1 MKFLD
6 LKYIGLYKYLNI
18 TATIMLLLMFS
29 ILGIPVNALTIIG
42 TVLFVLNVSSKYNF
56 QGNIALKEL
65 RRRIYQLPV
74 TRDTELIWKRKGN
87 IGIFFIDRQSDVF
100 WYCGTQTSFEA
111 IALPLNEV
119 DIQNFTDRIT
129 IEHSSW
135 GTYITAFKN

>member
-100 WYCGTQTSFEA
+100 WYCGKQT
-111 IALPLNEV
+111 
-119 DIQNFTDRIT
+119 
-129 IEHSSW
+129 
-135 GTYITAFKN
+135 